1 MMNRI
6 KIFKSNALKFL
17 EQDVN
22 NFIVDK
28 VVKSI
33 SVQVSQNDYV
43 IIVLY
48 EVYE

>member
-1 MMNRI
+1 MNRI
-6 KIFKSNALKFL
+6 KIFKSNTLKFL

-22 NFIVDK
+22 NFIANK